1 MKESSVITSH
11 IENKEEEG
19 GGGSNS
25 MPIITVL
32 DTLSDKVSVLGD
44 NTMLPPP
51 PSNTSSSNDGPSES
65 TCKTAYLC
73 VVREVVQRHVIRILK
88 IIKCPLIYSTSLS
101 NNPWNIC
108 I

>member
-25 MPIITVL
+25 MPIITLL

-51 PSNTSSSNDGPSES
+51 PQTPAPQMMDHPSQHVRQHTSVLSE
-65 TCKTAYLC
+65 K
-73 VVREVVQRHVIRILK
+73 
-88 IIKCPLIYSTSLS
+88 
-101 NNPWNIC
+101 
-108 I
+108 